1 MQRAVQSGS
10 MKRSAFEDFM
20 GHVAEGADLTLRSL
34 QRAVTLIS
42 SFKQVAVDQASER
55 RRNFDLAQML
65 VEVIDTLKPKLKGA
79 SAQLNLELNSDIAM
93 ESYPGPLG
101 QVIINL
107 FTNAL
112 AHGLEGRSSGV
123 ITVRA
128 RSLDAERVTV
138 TVSDDGVGIAAE
150 HMGQVFD
157 PFFTTKLGRGGSGL
171 GLSVS
176 HRIVTKVL
184 GGQIAIRSAP
194 GQGASFELNLPRRA
208 PEVVG

>member
-1 MQRAVQSGS
+1 V
-10 MKRSAFEDFM
+10 
-20 GHVAEGADLTLRSL
+20 V
-34 QRAVTLIS
+34 LIS

-55 RRNFDLAQML
+55 RRGFDLAQVL
-65 VEVIDTLKPKLKGA
+65 GEVIDTLKPQLKRATARLSLDLQSG
-79 SAQLNLELNSDIAM
+79 IAM

-112 AHGLEGRSSGV
+112 AHGFEGREGGV

-128 RSLDAERVTV
+128 RRQGAYRVRVTV
-138 TVSDDGVGIAAE
+138 TDDGTGIAAE
-150 HMGQVFD
+150 NLGQIFD

-171 GLSVS
+171 GLSIS

-184 GGQIAIRSAP
+184 GGQISIQSEP
-194 GQGASFELNLPRRA
+194 GQGARFELNLPTRA
-208 PEVVG
+208 PDVVA